1 MNSFTNKFEEKRKKD
16 LEKLK
21 FGVVIFVIFIIP
33 RVCKIES
40 LSNSIYLILSRKNKK
55 FAYF

>member
-33 RVCKIES
+33 RVYKIES
-40 LSNSIYLILSRKNKK
+40 LSNSIY
-55 FAYF
+55 F